1 MIHIKL
7 KAVNL
12 KLQKIIIQIIERE
25 KKVRVLINM
34 LRIFIF
40 FLFVLSFLSGKT
52 QQNYLV
58 LGNTHSLC
66 LDSNEFS
73 LQSSIDSLGKYDV
86 LFIFSGATSSLSET
100 DLDRIESFLS
110 EGKGVYV
117 GCENW
122 PLQAEAQQ
130 LTKRLFSKEFWGET
144 NESIATTNVFSE
156 SIFNDK
162 STIPAG
168 NSIVLF
174 PLDVRLN
181 VEAWVKDEPVILSS
195 EFFGGRLILDG
206 GYSRFYCSDM
216 NSDTDEVWNILL
228 NYLNGE

>member
-1 MIHIKL
+1 M
-7 KAVNL
+7 
-12 KLQKIIIQIIERE
+12 RTF
-25 KKVRVLINM
+25 LIFC
-34 LRIFIF
+34 LFI
-40 FLFVLSFLSGKT
+40 LSTSSGKT
-52 QQNYLV
+52 QNNYLV
-58 LGNTHSLC
+58 VGNTYSLC
-66 LDSNEFS
+66 LDTALFS
-73 LQSSIDSLGKYDV
+73 VKSTIDSLEEYEV
-86 LFIFSGATSSLSET
+86 LFIFSNATSSLSEA
-100 DLDRIESFLS
+100 DLDRIQTFLS
-110 EGKGVYV
+110 AGKGVYI

-144 NESIATTNVFSE
+144 NETIATTNVLSE

-168 NSIVLF
+168 KSIVLF

-216 NSDTDEVWNILL
+216 NTDTKEVWNILL

>member
-1 MIHIKL
+1 M
-7 KAVNL
+7 
-12 KLQKIIIQIIERE
+12 RTF
-25 KKVRVLINM
+25 LIFC
-34 LRIFIF
+34 LFI
-40 FLFVLSFLSGKT
+40 LSTSSGNT
-52 QQNYLV
+52 QNNYLV
-58 LGNTHSLC
+58 VGNTHSLC
-66 LDSNEFS
+66 LDTALFS
-73 LQSSIDSLGKYDV
+73 VKSTIDSLEEYEV
-86 LFIFSGATSSLSET
+86 LFIFSNATSSLSET
-100 DLDRIESFLS
+100 DLDRIQTFLS
-110 EGKGVYV
+110 AGKGVYI

-144 NESIATTNVFSE
+144 NETIATTNVLSE

-168 NSIVLF
+168 KSIVLF

-216 NSDTDEVWNILL
+216 NTDTVEVWNILL